1 MDIIKLPIEYAKDTV
16 DSRFRLVLIAAQR
29 ARQISEGSPV
39 LVKSK
44 YVKNTTLALEEAIE
58 NKLKYLTGDDAR
70 VARDYEYRL
79 RRERMA
85 RESMEEATNVSLD
98 KMEEIK
104 EAYKAE
110 TAIVHDAAEKALVE
124 LVEVESSETET
135 EEDETA
141 AGVEV
146 EDELEEAPKKRTKK
160 K

>member
-1 MDIIKLPIEYAKDTV
+1 MDIIKLPIAYDRKSA
-16 DSRFRLVLIAAQR
+16 DSRFRLVLVAAQR
-29 ARQISEGSPV
+29 ARQISEGSRV

-58 NKLKYLTGDDAR
+58 GKLKYLTGEDAQR
-70 VARDYEYRL
+70 AKEYEYKM

-85 RESMEEATNVSLD
+85 RESMEEATAASME

-110 TAIVHDAAEKALVE
+110 TAALALAGETASAETRAEAAE
-124 LVEVESSETET
+124 ETSGGYAE
-135 EEDETA
+135 EEDAPEEPPEETA
-141 AGVEV
+141 
-146 EDELEEAPKKRTKK
+146 KKRSKK